1 MMATVINVCGGAG
14 DVEGARRYLDR
25 LLDPTLA
32 RCVASL
38 VLPCLPYCNIPST
51 MRHEIVSGKN
61 ELLSGIS
68 RRVGRCVNGAVGV
81 R

>member
-38 VLPCLPYCNIPST
+38 VLPCL
-51 MRHEIVSGKN
+51 G
-61 ELLSGIS
+61 
-68 RRVGRCVNGAVGV
+68 RV
-81 R
+81 